1 MSSTSATVW
10 RRSSLSSIAVSAI
23 VLSPWFDEDLT
34 DDAHFI
40 EDLEVDSLMALE
52 VMVVLE
58 KKYGV
63 KLDESELKQVTT
75 LEKTYNLL
83 DARLNGAP

>member
-1 MSSTSATVW
+1 MAETAILDREDLRQTV
-10 RRSSLSSIAVSAI
+10 AE
-23 VLSPWFDEDLT
+23 VLDIDDEDLT

-63 KLDESELKQVTT
+63 KLEESELKQVTT